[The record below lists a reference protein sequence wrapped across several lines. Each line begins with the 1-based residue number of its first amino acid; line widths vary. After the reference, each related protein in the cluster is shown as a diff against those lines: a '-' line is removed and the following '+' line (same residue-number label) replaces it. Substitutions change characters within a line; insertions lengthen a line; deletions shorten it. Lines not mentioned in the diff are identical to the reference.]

1 MYWVYILYSKD
12 LDKYYIGQ
20 TNEISNRIQSH
31 LNKKSFYTSR
41 ADDWKLVFAQ
51 EMTDRMEALAL
62 EKKIKHAKSR
72 KSILRYINNPRNKAA
87 LFLHTGE

>member
-1 MYWVYILYSKD
+1 MYWVYILYSKG

-20 TNEISNRIQSH
+20 TSEISNRIQSH
-31 LNKKSFYTSR
+31 LNKKNFYTSR
-41 ADDWKLVFAQ
+41 ANDRELVFAQ
-51 EMTDRMEALAL
+51 ETKDRTEALTL

-87 LFLHTGE
+87 LFLHNGE